1 MGGSYSGTAFYLS
14 IMYNGILHA
23 HSGLRWLVLLFLI
36 IAVVQ
41 SFSKRNNAEVKAS
54 DKRFP
59 LLTLIMAHT
68 QLVFGFVLYFISPKV
83 VFSGEAMKDSI
94 LRFFLVEH
102 MFGMLVAIILITI
115 GYSKFKRAETPRPK
129 WSKILVFYTIAL
141 IIILIS
147 IPWPFS
153 QYAGG
158 WG

>member
-1 MGGSYSGTAFYLS
+1 
-14 IMYNGILHA
+14 MYNGLLHA

-36 IAVVQ
+36 ISIIQA
-41 SFSKRNNAEVKAS
+41 FANRGKAEVKAS

-59 LLTLIMAHT
+59 LLTLITAHT
-68 QLVFGFVLYFISPKV
+68 QLILGFILYFISPKV
-83 VFSGEAMKDSI
+83 IFGAEAMKDSI

-102 MFGMLVAIILITI
+102 LFGMLVAIILITI
-115 GYSKFKRAETPRPK
+115 GYSKFKKAETPLPK

-147 IPWPFS
+147 IPWPFT